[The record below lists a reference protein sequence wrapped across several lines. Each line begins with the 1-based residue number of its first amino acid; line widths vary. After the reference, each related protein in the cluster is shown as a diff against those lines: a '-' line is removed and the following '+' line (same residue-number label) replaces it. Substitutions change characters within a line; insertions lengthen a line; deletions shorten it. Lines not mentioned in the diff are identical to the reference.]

1 MLELRQP
8 LASPAVSFLLCLPLS
23 MTSLCEMSGKQLG
36 SRTNARLTEVLKK
49 LGNGPVTSGVEHPA
63 TSSLELRPC
72 FSSA

>member
-1 MLELRQP
+1 MLELRLP
-8 LASPAVSFLLCLPLS
+8 LASPAVSFLLCSPLS
-23 MTSLCEMSGKQLG
+23 MTTQCEMSGKQLG
-36 SRTNARLTEVLKK
+36 THTNARQTEVLEK